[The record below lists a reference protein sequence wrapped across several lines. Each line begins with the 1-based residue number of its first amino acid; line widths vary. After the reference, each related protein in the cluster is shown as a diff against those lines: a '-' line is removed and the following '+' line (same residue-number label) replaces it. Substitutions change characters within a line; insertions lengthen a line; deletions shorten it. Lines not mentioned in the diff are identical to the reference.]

1 MKDDLLRKITES
13 LGGLNPSETKVGR
26 YVMSAPEKVVHQ
38 SIATVA
44 HESEVSEPTVMR
56 FCRSLGCKGY
66 QDFKLELAVALA
78 GDTPYVHTSI
88 KKEDTTAQMAEKICQ
103 YSSNS
108 LRVLYESLDIG
119 ALKRTI
125 QILNNAG
132 RIEIYGSGASGIVAL
147 DAQHKLFRTKVPTV
161 AYRDSHLQMMSA
173 ASLDETCVALAFSYT
188 GHSLNIIEAAKMAR
202 DQGAKV
208 VGVTDKDSPLARYC
222 DPVINNPN
230 IEDTKLFAPMVSRIC
245 QLAIVDILTTG
256 IAMEKGSI
264 AWEHLK
270 KIKLSVSYLRPVRD
284 LAEKDGKVLTNSSKG
299 KK

>member
-13 LGGLNPSETKVGR
+13 LAGLNPSEAKVGR
-26 YVMSAPEKVVHQ
+26 YVMSTPEQVVHQ
-38 SIATVA
+38 TIATVA
-44 HESEVSEPTVMR
+44 HESQVSEPTVMR

-66 QDFKLELAVALA
+66 QDFKLELAVSLA

-88 KKEDTTAQMAEKICQ
+88 KKEDTTAQMAEKVCQ

-108 LRVLYESLDIG
+108 LRVLYESLDIE
-119 ALKRTI
+119 ALKRAI

-147 DAQHKLFRTKVPTV
+147 DAQHKFFRTKVPTV

-173 ASLDETCVALAFSYT
+173 ASLDEKCVALAFSYT
-188 GHSLNIIEAAKMAR
+188 GESLNIIEAAKMAQE
-202 DQGAKV
+202 QGATV
-208 VGVTDKDSPLARYC
+208 VGVTNKGSPLANYC

-245 QLAIVDILTTG
+245 QLAIVDILATG
-256 IAMEKGSI
+256 IAMEKGII

-270 KIKLSVSYLRPVRD
+270 KIKQSVRSLRPSTD
-284 LAEKDGKVLTNSSKG
+284 PH
-299 KK
+299 

>member
-13 LGGLNPSETKVGR
+13 LGDLNPSQAKVGR
-26 YVMSAPEKVVHQ
+26 YVMSTPEKVVHQ

-66 QDFKLELAVALA
+66 QDFKLELAVSLA

-88 KKEDTTAQMAEKICQ
+88 TREDTTAQMAEKICH

-108 LRVLYESLDIG
+108 LRVLYESLDME
-119 ALKRTI
+119 ALKRAI
-125 QILNNAG
+125 HILNNAG

-161 AYRDSHLQMMSA
+161 AYRDTHLQMMSA
-173 ASLDETCVALAFSYT
+173 ASLDENCVALAFSYT
-188 GHSLNIIEAAKMAR
+188 GNSLNIIEAARLAR
-202 DQGAKV
+202 DQGATV
-208 VGVTDKDSPLARYC
+208 VGVTDKDSPLAKYC

-230 IEDTKLFAPMVSRIC
+230 IEDTRLFAPMVSRIC

-256 IAMEKGSI
+256 IAMEKGMI

-270 KIKLSVSYLRPVRD
+270 KIKQSMSSLRPVRD
-284 LAEKDGKVLTNSSKG
+284 PDENEGKVFTNIIQG
-299 KK
+299 E